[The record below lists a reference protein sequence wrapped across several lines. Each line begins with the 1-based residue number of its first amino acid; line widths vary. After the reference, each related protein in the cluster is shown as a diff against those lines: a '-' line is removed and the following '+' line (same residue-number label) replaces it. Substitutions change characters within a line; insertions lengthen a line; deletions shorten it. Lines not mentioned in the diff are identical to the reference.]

1 MVTAEPPPAAASAAP
16 PGDVAV
22 LRAAAAHIVRAD
34 PGFAR
39 VVEVAGLYAL
49 RPSEG
54 TSFDAL
60 VRAIVYQQ
68 LAGRAAQTIHG
79 RFLALYGGRATAEA
93 VLQTP
98 LEDLRAVGL
107 SGSKAA
113 SILDLAAKSTDGTCP
128 WSGSRSSRTPRS
140 WRA

>member
-1 MVTAEPPPAAASAAP
+1 MLRGAE
-16 PGDVAV
+16 
-22 LRAAAAHIVRAD
+22 AHIVQVD

-39 VVEVAGLYAL
+39 VVEAAGPFAP

-79 RFLALYGGRATAEA
+79 RFLALYEGRATAEA

-107 SGSKAA
+107 SGSRRPRSWTWRRRAR
-113 SILDLAAKSTDGTCP
+113 TGRCP
-128 WSGSRSSRTPRS
+128 WSGSRTSRTPRS
-140 WRA
+140 WSA